1 MHIFENYIIDMPKK
15 SRISTVPVDEPV
27 VAEAEEPK
35 TEAQEMTEVINTI
48 NDEPE
53 VAKPKKKTSRA
64 KSKAREVIAEEPEV
78 VPPSDPQSS
87 GEEPV
92 QPVPDDAPSSMLHP
106 GAAVRAAVVCEHC
119 GKSMTAK
126 TFKYSHKYT
135 CKSKPKDEP
144 QPNSLL
150 AQEAAK
156 VEELLY
162 QAKCNRMANARE
174 AKARL
179 KEERLSKLVVDA
191 F

>member
-1 MHIFENYIIDMPKK
+1 MPKK

-48 NDEPE
+48 NEEPAVAPE
-53 VAKPKKKTSRA
+53 VVADVAKPKKKTSRA
-64 KSKAREVIAEEPEV
+64 KSKAREPVVNEPED
-78 VPPSDPQSS
+78 VPPSNPPSS
-87 GEEPV
+87 GEE
-92 QPVPDDAPSSMLHP
+92 PVPDDAPSSMLHP
-106 GAAVRAAVVCEHC
+106 GVAVRAAVVCEHC

>member
-1 MHIFENYIIDMPKK
+1 
-15 SRISTVPVDEPV
+15 
-27 VAEAEEPK
+27 
-35 TEAQEMTEVINTI
+35 MTT
-48 NDEPE
+48 
-53 VAKPKKKTSRA
+53 
-64 KSKAREVIAEEPEV
+64 
-78 VPPSDPQSS
+78 
-87 GEEPV
+87 
-92 QPVPDDAPSSMLHP
+92 
-106 GAAVRAAVVCEHC
+106 
-119 GKSMTAK
+119 K

-150 AQEAAK
+150 AQEVAK